1 MKRRLVLM
9 LAIAAAL
16 ILCGAGANYLL
27 NPYGIWS
34 TRLIDPVF
42 RKPKDEHLALPYAI
56 RGPELSTLLVGTSRV
71 VFGMRIDSLAAN
83 GFVNA
88 GIRAASIRE
97 SCAIIDAALANPHLK
112 RIVWGVDFF
121 QFNRAWDPANPEF
134 DWRMNG
140 GLGPIVGDTLL
151 SLAALDNGIADLKRM
166 VRGRA
171 RLPDSARAEVP
182 WPTEVICRDY
192 ASERGRGLVKTPAAA
207 IVRQI
212 SVNMPNYQNFQFS
225 DQFWT
230 MFCDT
235 IERAQR
241 RGVDVIMFIAPMSE
255 YELEVIRRAGD
266 WDEFEAWKRRLV
278 SLGPVSDSSGYNRLA
293 RIDDYYTDV
302 MHHKTPIGEAIL
314 RILLGMPPPACYGI
328 GEHLGA
334 DLVHLDRGDIDVE
347 IAAQDRAMHEAAADD
362 SRYGRIAQL
371 ALEDQRARLKA
382 RQQASVIP

>member
-9 LAIAAAL
+9 LAMAAAL
-16 ILCGAGANYLL
+16 ILCGAAANYLL

-42 RKPKDEHLALPYAI
+42 RKAKDEHVALPYAI
-56 RGPELSTLLVGTSRV
+56 RGAELSTLLVGTSRV

-97 SCAIIDAALANPHLK
+97 SCAIVDAALANPHLR

-121 QFNRAWDPANPEF
+121 QFNRAWDPTNPEF
-134 DWRMNG
+134 DWRMSG
-140 GLGPIVGDTLL
+140 GAGPIVGDTLL
-151 SLAALDNGIADLKRM
+151 SFAALDNGIADLKRM
-166 VRGRA
+166 LRGRA

-182 WPTEVICRDY
+182 WPTAVICRDY
-192 ASERGRGLVKTPAAA
+192 SAALGSGLVKTPAAA

-212 SVNMPNYQNFQFS
+212 SVNMPNYQGFRFS
-225 DQFWT
+225 DEFWGL
-230 MFCDT
+230 FRDT

-241 RGVDVIMFIAPMSE
+241 RGVEVIMFIAPMSE

-266 WDEFEAWKRRLV
+266 WDGFEAWKRRLV
-278 SLGPVSDSSGYNRLA
+278 SLGSVSDFSGYNRLA
-293 RIDDYYTDV
+293 RTDDYYTDV

-314 RILLGMPPPACYGI
+314 RILLGMTPPPCYGI
-328 GEHLGA
+328 GEHLVG
-334 DLVHLDRGDIDVE
+334 DLVHLDRGDIDQQM
-347 IAAQDRAMHEAAADD
+347 AAQGRAMREAAADD
-362 SRYGRIAQL
+362 SRYGRIAGL